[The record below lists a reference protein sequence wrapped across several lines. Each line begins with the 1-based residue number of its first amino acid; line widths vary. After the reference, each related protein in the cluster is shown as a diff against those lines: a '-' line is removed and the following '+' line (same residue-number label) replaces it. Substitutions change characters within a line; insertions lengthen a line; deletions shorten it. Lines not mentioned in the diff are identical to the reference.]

1 MARVGIRELKNRL
14 SKYLQRVEAGERLVV
29 TERGR
34 PVAFVIPA
42 GTDEHVEML
51 LREQVVHWGGSKP
64 KGARKPPK
72 VDARQSVAGAV
83 LRDRS

>member
-14 SKYLQRVEAGERLVV
+14 RMYLQRVEAGERLVV

-42 GTDEHVEML
+42 GTDEHIDKL
-51 LREQVVHWGGSKP
+51 LQEQAVHWDGGKP
-64 KGARKPPK
+64 RGARKPPK
-72 VDARQSVAGAV
+72 VDAGHSVADAV